1 MISYLLS
8 VLYPLPASV
17 EKERVVESKQKFD
30 EMDFMKLG
38 GYIISENDLK
48 SVKLTPPRA
57 TLPLR
62 QQYTNV
68 DMRHLSKSQ
77 LDAIMSVKLKPIPKM
92 MRLPYEVRHPCL
104 RELLQTRQI
113 IY

>member
-8 VLYPLPASV
+8 VLYPLSASV
-17 EKERVVESKQKFD
+17 EKEERVESKQKFD

-48 SVKLTPPRA
+48 SVKLTPPR

-62 QQYTNV
+62 QHTNV
-68 DMRHLSKSQ
+68 NMRHLSKSQ
-77 LDAIMSVKLKPIPKM
+77 LDAIMSVKLKPIPPIM

>member
-17 EKERVVESKQKFD
+17 EKEQRVESKQKFD

-38 GYIISENDLK
+38 GYVISENDLK

-62 QQYTNV
+62 QHTKVN
-68 DMRHLSKSQ
+68 MRHLSKSQ